1 MDPVSAETAAAT
13 DQTATM
19 GQAPAEPRRI
29 AAGET
34 FGRYQVLE
42 EIGRGGM
49 GTVYRA
55 FDQRLGRQV
64 ALKLVVSSESRRHRL
79 LREAQAL
86 AQLAHPNVVSV
97 FDVGVVGDAVF
108 MAMELVEGVSLRHW
122 LTSAPRTP
130 RDILNAFAA
139 AGDGLAAA
147 HAAGLVHRDF
157 KPGNVIVAGDGR
169 IRVVDFG
176 LARVVAA
183 HELETTGIS
192 AIATQETSKGDLDAS
207 CRSAV
212 PPQTSDPPTP
222 EQIAPRRLG
231 AQPSDGVP
239 VIAPP
244 TPPTAPMATAAP
256 SGAEA
261 TAGDGAASV
270 AVDPPDRD
278 ASVGSDSGEP
288 SALSTMLESPLTQH
302 GDIVGTPRY
311 MAPEQRRGAAT
322 DARTDQFSFG
332 VALYEA
338 LYGEHPFSTKAAR
351 RRLDEG
357 ILDPVDP
364 AHRRGIPAHV
374 RRALVRALQK
384 DPARRFPS
392 MTLLVAELRRDSRLA
407 RWKVA
412 IAVGVTAPIAIAAAT
427 MIATESEPCAGA
439 AERASVVVRLKGA
452 IGRAV
457 AATGPGHDTQIARL
471 GTQVDGYLAEWV
483 DLRTQTCRATR
494 VHGEQSELVMDRK
507 MACLDDSLDQ
517 MSALLRALSASPTD
531 TALNRAPVEIE
542 RASTLALCRDA
553 AALARRSQ
561 LPVKPGEEDAVEALR
576 ETTRQMAALIAVN
589 NVPELEALSRRA
601 LDMAQKISHVPTK
614 ARALSTYAEAVRL
627 RGQLADNKRALD
639 ETLRLAAEADDRTL
653 LALSWSRMLWQIA
666 VEERQLGAAQELI
679 RAAEVAL
686 VMTRGEPEHPLLE
699 IEVGHVMAM
708 LRLLDGNLEDAE
720 ARYRRVLEQTEARE
734 YPKRR
739 STTLN
744 NMSIVLIYR
753 GKCDEARQRL
763 ASALATYE
771 ESVGPNHPFIA
782 DSYLN
787 TGLSHHWQG
796 NLADAERWYRQAL
809 THHEQHGG
817 PANKGWLFHLYLG
830 HLLIDRGAWD
840 DAGREIATALDGF
853 AGALGEDAEFTR
865 HARVQRARLRL
876 ATGDVAGARADI
888 DVVITSLT
896 RAGSLGRTVP
906 GYTHPRLV
914 DGLVALAEK
923 RTDEAEKALREA
935 LAAYRALYGPGGL
948 ELADVQIAL
957 GAVALTVGRPDQA
970 VTAATGVLA
979 LLDAGGSVP
988 TDPRRAEALE
998 LRARARAALSPGSEA
1013 QAADARAALAIW
1025 DVAAPAHPRA
1035 AALRAALK

>member
-19 GQAPAEPRRI
+19 GRPPAEPRRI

-108 MAMELVEGVSLRHW
+108 MAMELVEGVSLRQW
-122 LTSAPRTP
+122 LTGEPRRP
-130 RDILNAFAA
+130 RDILSAFAS

-176 LARVVAA
+176 LARVVTA
-183 HELETTGIS
+183 HELETSFIS
-192 AIATQETSKGDLDAS
+192 SVAS
-207 CRSAV
+207 AGS
-212 PPQTSDPPTP
+212 S
-222 EQIAPRRLG
+222 
-231 AQPSDGVP
+231 SDGVP
-239 VIAPP
+239 VLAPL

-261 TAGDGAASV
+261 TAGDGAVSEAAARADGS
-270 AVDPPDRD
+270 D
-278 ASVGSDSGEP
+278 GSDSSGDAGTA
-288 SALSTMLESPLTQH
+288 ALSTMLESPLTQQ

-351 RRLDEG
+351 RRLDDG

-364 AHRRGIPAHV
+364 PHRRGIAKHV

-384 DPARRFPS
+384 DPAKRFPS
-392 MTLLVAELRRDSRLA
+392 MTALVAELRRDSRLA

-412 IAVGVTAPIAIAAAT
+412 IAVGVTAPVAIATAT

-439 AERASVVVRLKGA
+439 AERASVVTRLRDA
-452 IGRAV
+452 IGAAV
-457 AATGPGHDTQIARL
+457 MATGRPHADTLVARL
-471 GTQVDGYLAEWV
+471 GTQVDGYLAEWI

-542 RASTLALCRDA
+542 RTSTLALCRDA
-553 AALARRSQ
+553 DALARRSQ
-561 LPVKPGEEDAVEALR
+561 LPVKAGEEAAVEALR
-576 ETTRQMAALIAVN
+576 ETTRQMTALIAVN
-589 NVPELEALSRRA
+589 NVPELEALSRKA
-601 LDMAQKISHVPTK
+601 LTMTQKVSHVPTR

-627 RGQLADNKRALD
+627 RGQLAENKRALD
-639 ETLRLAAEADDRTL
+639 ETLRLAADADDRTL
-653 LALSWSRMLWQIA
+653 LALSWSRMLWQIG

-686 VMTRGEPEHPLLE
+686 VMTRDEPEHPLLE

-708 LRLLDGNLEDAE
+708 LRLLDGNLADAE

-796 NLADAERWYRQAL
+796 DLTAAETWYRKAL
-809 THHEQHGG
+809 AHHDQHGG

-830 HLLIDRGAWD
+830 HVLNDRGAWD
-840 DAGREIATALDGF
+840 DAGRELATALDGF
-853 AGALGEDAEFTR
+853 TGTLGEDAEFTR
-865 HARVQRARLRL
+865 HVRIQRARLRL
-876 ATGDVAGARADI
+876 GTGDLAGARADV
-888 DVVITSLT
+888 DAVLASLART
-896 RAGSLGRTVP
+896 GSLDRTVP
-906 GYTHPRLV
+906 GYTHPRLI

-923 RTDEAEKALREA
+923 RLDAAEKALRDTE
-935 LAAYRALYGPGGL
+935 AAYRALYGAGGL
-948 ELADVQIAL
+948 ELADVQIGL
-957 GAVALTVGRPDQA
+957 GEVALAGGRADQA
-970 VTAATGVLA
+970 ITTATAVLA
-979 LLDAGGSVP
+979 LLDAGGSVGA
-988 TDPRRAEALE
+988 DPRRAEALE
-998 LRARARAALSPGSEA
+998 LRSRARAALSPGA
-1013 QAADARAALAIW
+1013 DAARADARAALAIW
-1025 DVAAPAHPRA
+1025 DLAAPGHPRA
-1035 AALRAALK
+1035 VALRTALAAP

>member
-1 MDPVSAETAAAT
+1 MQRRESMDPVSAETAAAT

-19 GQAPAEPRRI
+19 GQVPAEPRRI

-108 MAMELVEGVSLRHW
+108 MAMELVEGVSLRQW
-122 LTSAPRTP
+122 LTSEPRRP
-130 RDILNAFAA
+130 RDILGAFAA

-192 AIATQETSKGDLDAS
+192 AIATYS
-207 CRSAV
+207 
-212 PPQTSDPPTP
+212 
-222 EQIAPRRLG
+222 
-231 AQPSDGVP
+231 SDGVP
-239 VIAPP
+239 TVAPA
-244 TPPTAPMATAAP
+244 TPPTAPMATAGP

-261 TAGDGAASV
+261 TAGDGAGSV
-270 AVDPPDRD
+270 ADGTP
-278 ASVGSDSGEP
+278 ASAESGDSGEP
-288 SALSTMLESPLTQH
+288 SAALSTMLESPLTQH

-338 LYGEHPFSTKAAR
+338 IYGEHPFSTKSAR

-357 ILDPVDP
+357 VLDPVDP
-364 AHRRGIPAHV
+364 PHRRGIPKHV

-384 DPARRFPS
+384 DPAKRFPS
-392 MTLLVAELRRDSRLA
+392 MTALVAELRRDSRLA

-412 IAVGVTAPIAIAAAT
+412 IAVGVTAPFAIATAT

-439 AERASVVVRLKGA
+439 AERASVVARLKGA
-452 IGRAV
+452 IGDAV
-457 AATGPGHDTQIARL
+457 MATGRAHADTLIARL
-471 GTQVDGYLAEWV
+471 GSQVDGYLAEWV

-494 VHGEQSELVMDRK
+494 VHGEQSELVMDQK

-553 AALARRSQ
+553 EALARRSQ
-561 LPVKPGEEDAVEALR
+561 LPVKADEEAAVEALR
-576 ETTRQMAALIAVN
+576 ETTRQMTALIAVN
-589 NVPELEALSRRA
+589 NVPELEALSRKA
-601 LDMAQKISHVPTK
+601 LAMTQKVSHAPTR

-627 RGQLADNKRALD
+627 RGQLAENKRALD

-720 ARYRRVLEQTEARE
+720 ARYRQVLEQTEARE

-753 GKCDEARQRL
+753 GKCDEARERL

-787 TGLSHHWQG
+787 SGLSHHWQG
-796 NLADAERWYRQAL
+796 DLVSAERWYRKAL
-809 THHEQHGG
+809 AHHDQHGG

-830 HLLIDRGAWD
+830 HVLVDRGAWD
-840 DAGREIATALDGF
+840 DAGREISTALDGF
-853 AGALGEDAEFTR
+853 TGALGEDAEFTR
-865 HARVQRARLRL
+865 HVRVQRARLRL
-876 ATGDVAGARADI
+876 GTGDLAGARADI
-888 DVVITSLT
+888 DAVLASLART
-896 RAGSLGRTVP
+896 GSLDRTVP

-914 DGLVALAEK
+914 DGLIALAEK
-923 RTDEAEKALREA
+923 RLDAADEALRDTET
-935 LAAYRALYGPGGL
+935 AYRALYGAGGL
-948 ELADVQIAL
+948 ELADVQL
-957 GAVALTVGRPDQA
+957 GLGEVALAGGRPDQA
-970 VTAATGVLA
+970 ITAATAVLA
-979 LLDAGGSVP
+979 LLDAGGSVGA
-988 TDPRRAEALE
+988 DPRRADALA
-998 LRARARAALSPGSEA
+998 LRSRARATLSPGAEA
-1013 QAADARAALAIW
+1013 VGADARAALAIW
-1025 DVAAPAHPRA
+1025 DITAPAHPRA
-1035 AALRAALK
+1035 LALRAALATK